1 MEEQEAYRILKLEYG
16 AEPHKVKS
24 AYRKMALKL
33 HPDRNGSNTEFGKI
47 TNAYSNPSL
56 QNQSKNNHL
65 VRKAP
70 LGHKGPLDHRIHLNR
85 TGQNIQKSTN
95 KMKVFGQ
102 SMSASFGRIM
112 EFYV

>member
-47 TNAYSNPSL
+47 TNAYNVLKSIPAKPV
-56 QNQSKNNHL
+56 KNFHL
-65 VRKAP
+65 VRTLLYILTSP
-70 LGHKGPLDHRIHLNR
+70 VQVD
-85 TGQNIQKSTN
+85 S
-95 KMKVFGQ
+95 V
-102 SMSASFGRIM
+102 
-112 EFYV
+112 V

>member
-1 MEEQEAYRILKLEYG
+1 
-16 AEPHKVKS
+16 
-24 AYRKMALKL
+24 MALKL

-47 TNAYSNPSL
+47 TNAYNVLKSIPAKPVKK
-56 QNQSKNNHL
+56 QSSSPQSAT
-65 VRKAP
+65 RSQRTT
-70 LGHKGPLDHRIHLNR
+70 DHRIHLNR

-112 EFYV
+112 GNLQTKTKVMPRCKMRTRMKN